1 VVKEVKGIEIA
12 VLWDKE
18 LTYKRY
24 LIDRGFTCEVLTP
37 GILAAPFFSTRLCR
51 LIVVPAGF
59 GNPLYS
65 RILTELRA
73 TRVGINNF
81 VRGGGTL
88 LVSGA
93 FSNRD
98 AYNWLPITIRY
109 VIEERRVKVELVKEH
124 EAAAI
129 VEERGECFC
138 DGYFEEVDVHCEV
151 LLAVRRGED
160 EKPLLVLSRYGAGK
174 IIATTIHEYPSEQ
187 FIAYCV
193 GT

>member
-1 VVKEVKGIEIA
+1 MKGIEIA
-12 VLWDKE
+12 LLWDKE

-24 LIDRGFTCEVLTP
+24 LIDHGFTCEVVTP
-37 GILAAPFFSTRLCR
+37 SIFAAPFFSIRLYR

-73 TRVGINNF
+73 TSVAISNF

-98 AYNWLPITIRY
+98 AYNWLPITVSLVR
-109 VIEERRVKVELVKEH
+109 EERRVKLELVKEH
-124 EAAAI
+124 EAASI
-129 VEERGECFC
+129 VERRECFC
-138 DGYFEEVDVHCEV
+138 DGYFEEVDAHCEV
-151 LLAVRRGED
+151 LLVAKRGAD
-160 EKPLLVLSRYGAGK
+160 EKPLLVLSKYGAGR
-174 IIATTIHEYPSEQ
+174 IIVTTIHEYPSEL